1 MALRAF
7 ELKEEN
13 LFSSSDENEQ
23 DLEVVIGQITNHPS
37 SNTFVKL
44 KLDGN
49 DDQITIEH
57 LANKMVKQNE
67 TRSI

>member
-23 DLEVVIGQITNHPS
+23 DLEVVIGQITNHPG
-37 SNTFVKL
+37 SNRFVKL

-67 TRSI
+67 ARSI

>member
-23 DLEVVIGQITNHPS
+23 DLEVVREVRLQITLVQTHSLSLNWMVTTIKLQ
-37 SNTFVKL
+37 SN
-44 KLDGN
+44 
-49 DDQITIEH
+49 I
-57 LANKMVKQNE
+57 
-67 TRSI
+67 

>member
-23 DLEVVIGQITNHPS
+23 DLEVVREVRLQITLVQIDSLSLNWMV
-37 SNTFVKL
+37 TTIKL
-44 KLDGN
+44 QSKIK
-49 DDQITIEH
+49 QI
-57 LANKMVKQNE
+57 KC
-67 TRSI
+67 